1 MSPIYYI
8 SYRCAM
14 LTLVVPVLLYVLLLT
29 LDESILLA
37 LMHDLLL
44 LISNCLIFII
54 QYILCAMQ
62 FLSKDIFLIEIRD
75 LLILI
80 PQFATILY
88 KSFFV

>member
-37 LMHDLLL
+37 LTHDLLL